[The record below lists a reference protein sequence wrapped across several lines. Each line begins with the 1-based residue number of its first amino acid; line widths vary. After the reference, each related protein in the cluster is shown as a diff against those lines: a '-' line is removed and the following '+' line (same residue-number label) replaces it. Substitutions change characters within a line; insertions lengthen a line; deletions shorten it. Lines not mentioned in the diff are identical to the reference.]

1 MAALRPPTGQIP
13 RSAGRLKHPH
23 APQPGRPGSGSRSG
37 GRTRRP
43 EGAAPRPN
51 SVVARASR
59 ARHAPVFGRG
69 TRATCR
75 PRASPRLWSTQA
87 RQGTRN
93 HDSVSPPRFTH
104 RSVRRPHP
112 ERASPG
118 PCRHDSPSGDPET
131 RGDVGRPSS
140 QRSGQVPATSPP
152 GPHPVHFD
160 QAGDAQDVGACLH
173 LVEIADRQ
181 RGGHGLSARR
191 ADRFTMDGEGA
202 IGRDGDR
209 CLVTGGCGGR
219 APYACTI
226 AVTRPTARLASGAN
240 PSAPT
245 YWA

>member
-1 MAALRPPTGQIP
+1 MTTDKVI
-13 RSAGRLKHPH
+13 
-23 APQPGRPGSGSRSG
+23 
-37 GRTRRP
+37 T
-43 EGAAPRPN
+43 
-51 SVVARASR
+51 V
-59 ARHAPVFGRG
+59 
-69 TRATCR
+69 
-75 PRASPRLWSTQA
+75 
-87 RQGTRN
+87 
-93 HDSVSPPRFTH
+93 HDSIS
-104 RSVRRPHP
+104 
-112 ERASPG
+112 EK
-118 PCRHDSPSGDPET
+118 
-131 RGDVGRPSS
+131 
-140 QRSGQVPATSPP
+140 ATDHLGFSRQPQINTMARKVAIEACIP